1 MWTYKKNSEYQDLEK
16 QITPKWAYMRR
27 RSLIQGGALGLVSW
41 WAQWPFAAGSKLKFK
56 PNAEFST
63 VESPRK
69 LTEKEL
75 ALSYNN
81 FYEFSL
87 DKDNVAQKA
96 AGWKIDAWK
105 LEVAGLCKKP
115 RTLNL
120 ADLTAAFDLEERIYR
135 FRCVEAWSMV
145 VPWIGFPLVKLLE
158 SVEPKPEAQFVKFT
172 TLADKTAMP
181 GIGELKNYPW
191 PYVEGLRMDE
201 AKNPL
206 AMMVVGAYGEPLPK
220 QNGAPIRLIVPW
232 KYGFKS
238 IKSVVKI
245 ELVKDQPKGLWEELA
260 PREYG
265 FYANVNPKV
274 DHPRW
279 TQASE
284 RVVDGSFFP
293 KRIPTLPF
301 NGYGQVAALYAGL
314 DLKAARFGN

>member
-1 MWTYKKNSEYQDLEK
+1 MHYKKNSEFQELAGE
-16 QITPKWAYMRR
+16 ITPAWAYLKRR
-27 RSLIQGGALGLVSW
+27 TLIQGGALSMLGW
-41 WAQWPFAAGSKLKFK
+41 WSQWPFAQEKLKFK
-56 PNAEFST
+56 ANPEFASI
-63 VESPRK
+63 EAPRV
-69 LTEKEL
+69 LTKKDL

-87 DKDNVAQKA
+87 EKDEVKA
-96 AGWKIDAWK
+96 KSKDWKIDSWK
-105 LEVAGLCKKP
+105 LEVTGLCKKP

-120 ADLTAAFDLEERIYR
+120 ADLTKAFDLEERIYR

-145 VPWIGFPLVKLLE
+145 VPWIGFPLSKLLD
-158 SVEPKPEAQFVKFT
+158 SVEPNPDAKFVKFQ
-172 TLADKTAMP
+172 TLADPKVMP
-181 GIGELKNYPW
+181 GIKELNNYPW
-191 PYVEGLRMDE
+191 PYTEGLRMDE

-206 AMMVVGAYGEPLPK
+206 AMMVVGAYGEALAK

-238 IKSVVKI
+238 VKSVVKI
-245 ELVKDQPKGLWEELA
+245 ELVKDQPKTLWEQLA
-260 PREYG
+260 PKEYG

-284 RVVDGSFFP
+284 RVIDGGFFP

-301 NGYGQVAALYAGL
+301 NGYEKQVASLYAGM
-314 DLKAARFGN
+314 DLTKQY